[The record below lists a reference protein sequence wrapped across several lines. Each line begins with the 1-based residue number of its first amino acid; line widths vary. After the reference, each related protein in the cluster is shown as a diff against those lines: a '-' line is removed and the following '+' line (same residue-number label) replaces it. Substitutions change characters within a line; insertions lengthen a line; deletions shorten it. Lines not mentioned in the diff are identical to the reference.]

1 MTLMI
6 HSFIYE
12 NHDKYHR
19 RTPLIQI
26 PLNLHIAIISHR
38 GTFCNHS
45 VRVFNKVHN
54 VDYLICVVLARK
66 YEVPSNGIPHRLRPE
81 KCGFDLR

>member
-6 HSFIYE
+6 HSFIYD

-26 PLNLHIAIISHR
+26 PLNLHNAITSIG

-45 VRVFNKVHN
+45 VGVFNKVHD
-54 VDYLICVVLARK
+54 VDYLICVVLARE
-66 YEVPSNGIPHRLRPE
+66 YEVP
-81 KCGFDLR
+81 

>member
-12 NHDKYHR
+12 SHDKYHR

-26 PLNLHIAIISHR
+26 PLNLHNAITSQR

-45 VRVFNKVHN
+45 VGVFNKVHN
-54 VDYLICVVLARK
+54 EDYPICVVFARK
-66 YEVPSNGIPHRLRPE
+66 ILGPF
-81 KCGFDLR
+81 K